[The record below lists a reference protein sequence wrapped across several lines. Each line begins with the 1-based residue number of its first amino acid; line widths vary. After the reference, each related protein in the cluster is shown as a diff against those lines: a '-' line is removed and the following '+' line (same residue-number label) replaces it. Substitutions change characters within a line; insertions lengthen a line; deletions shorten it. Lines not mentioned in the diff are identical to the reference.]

1 VTLGAASRN
10 SRMTALLFD
19 GNRADEVEWTGVL
32 PRIGR
37 SALLWIDLESPTEDE
52 VAELVAA
59 LDLNSEC
66 ASAILDDHSEP
77 ALGDHGDYLHVRA
90 LGISDPHERQL
101 VAVDC
106 IVSKRWVVTARDDAV
121 EVVEQFRE
129 RAEGSGSVGHI
140 DGLGFLANLMEW
152 ALTSYLEAFEA
163 LEADLEEIDAEA
175 MSGRVASADQAL
187 ADLVDMRREVGRLRR
202 ALVSHREVVL
212 ALTRPELEA
221 IGTSDSAERFAVLRG
236 RLEDAVQASRDS
248 RDSIVGSFDVLQAS
262 TTRRTNEIMKVLTL
276 ASVLLLP
283 GALLAGIMGMNFKV
297 GLFETAAYFWV
308 VIGVIVAVAMA
319 TVGVARAREWI

>member
-1 VTLGAASRN
+1 
-10 SRMTALLFD
+10 MTALLFD
-19 GNRADEVEWTGVL
+19 GDRADEVEWTGVL

-37 SALLWIDLESPTEDE
+37 SALLWIDLEKPTEDE
-52 VAELVAA
+52 VADLVSA
-59 LDLNSEC
+59 LDLDPEC
-66 ASAILDDHSEP
+66 ASAILDDRTEP
-77 ALGDHGDYLHVRA
+77 VLGDHGDYLHVRA
-90 LGISDPHERQL
+90 LGISDPRDRQL
-101 VAVDC
+101 VTVDC

-129 RAEGSGSVGHI
+129 RAEGSGSVGRI
-140 DGLGFLANLMEW
+140 DGLGFLANLLEW

-163 LEADLEEIDAEA
+163 LEADLDEIDTQA

-202 ALVSHREVVL
+202 ALVLHREVVL

-308 VIGVIVAVAMA
+308 VIGVILAVALA